1 MSNNGIT
8 LVGLPVAAN
17 GLLSARSSVST
28 VAIGAGVKL
37 LMVDTGKGFEPSMWV
52 VASDAAN
59 PANSMAGSV
68 VDYNPSSGALT
79 IQVVDARGGG
89 TPASWMIAVSGQT
102 GLTGPQGIQGEVGPQ
117 GPQGVIGP
125 VGPQG
130 DKGDTGVQ
138 GPVGL
143 TGPQGPQG
151 VQGPQGD
158 KGDTGA
164 QGPVGATGAEG
175 PQGVQ
180 GPQGDKGDTGAQG
193 PIGATG
199 PQGPQGVQGPP
210 GDQGDT
216 GAQGPIGLTGPQGPQ
231 GVQGPQGDK
240 GDTGAQGPVGLT
252 GAEGPQG
259 VQGPVGAT
267 GPQGPGVVWAGNSGG
282 VANAPTLTP
291 TPALSGLTGNPSYEF
306 IATVSNSGPVTLN
319 VSGTGAVA
327 LRKANGA
334 VLSGGELQAGTK
346 YAVTYDGAVWR
357 LAGGDASVLQ
367 TAPTYAASGATTT
380 VTGELVLAAYEQIA
394 GQTFNLNYNTR
405 ANYAEQDAANGTD
418 ATGGAFALH
427 NVAGG
432 TVDANTKLLI
442 HADSP
447 NGSTEIIDERGIT
460 PFGTHCAYFDG
471 TAYFKVP
478 SSNKVAFG
486 ATQNFT
492 VELWM
497 NTPTL
502 ADAIPFDARNSGSEV
517 GPAITITA
525 NGAISF
531 RFASAPAV
539 FSAAGVIV
547 AGAWHHMALVRNGT
561 LISLYVNGVSVAST
575 TTAYTVAN
583 GPMLIGAA
591 WDLTNKFTG
600 WIDQLRVSNTA
611 RYTAGFMVPTAEFV
625 TDANTVHLFQF
636 NDGHGSQFIRDS
648 SKSGHEMAV
657 SGASSLTNARAKFGA
672 TSLNCTGG
680 GAPGGGVIVAN
691 SKSHADFNMGSDD
704 FSVDLWFYATNFANA
719 ALFSYGNTAVNYY
732 LGVEITSGGGVTVAA
747 STNNTSWN
755 VSDPSVSRATYALNT
770 WTHIAMTRSGSNLHL
785 FVNGV
790 LAVTFS
796 GVTGSLFNGTTA
808 CFNIARYSGSSTF
821 VGQMDEFRIKR
832 GQAAWISNFT
842 PSASPYET
850 DDATIL
856 LCHFDGADGDVVTL
870 DSSESSYGTNAF
882 GDTTNPALTFA
893 GSAALDTTYTRG
905 GNSTSLKL
913 NGSSQYASVSFA
925 TPSAGHPIYFGIG
938 EQYCIEAWVYVSSFT
953 GIPVVFNIVGASNG
967 TEGNPHLWYDTI
979 RSSWIYAVNT
989 SATTVAQSATTT
1001 ATGWVHLAVVRDGR
1015 GYVVYVNGV
1024 GSAPA
1029 NPTTNI
1035 SYTSE
1040 SYNLF
1045 IGAYH
1050 GSLNYLNGAID
1061 SFRITHGKPRYTANF
1076 TPGNLTQDDDTA
1088 LLWVF
1093 NGAPGQK
1100 WVKELSKNTALIQSV
1115 NARTVKDGVYIPAPG
1130 NGLSISTAQFA
1141 FGSGSLAANGS
1152 AQYLDI
1158 PSATV
1163 ASAFTGNFTVD
1174 FKVRFASLG
1183 GGNHVS
1189 MVTKGSTSLANMTI
1203 QIQTIPTSNAFR
1215 FTLYNTSGTP
1225 VSAVSATTAVV
1236 NTWYHVAAVLNG
1248 GAMLLFINGV
1258 LEGTTPMSGV
1268 VGANANP
1275 LTVGSFWNGSERSEF
1290 FNGYIDELR
1299 VSNTARWTAN
1309 FTPSTGPYSSEQ
1321 NYVTGPYWVATKPGA
1336 SALDLSA
1343 FSSIDGAA
1351 FSGATPPGTTLRFL
1365 ASFDGYASPLARWNG
1380 SAWVSSGYA
1389 MTWDGSTL
1397 TTTATA
1403 AQLNGVGNSWAELQA
1418 GLLAWS
1424 DVMGGTVNIVAV
1436 LSTSN
1441 PSFTPS
1447 LDNIAVTMDEYVMM
1461 TPGVDYSVRRKK
1473 SAGAQ
1478 TLTLTRVKSGGANQV
1493 VAYIP

>member
-102 GLTGPQGIQGEVGPQ
+102 GQTGPQGIQGEVGPQ
-117 GPQGVIGP
+117 GPQGVVGP

-130 DKGDTGVQ
+130 DKGDTGAQ
-138 GPVGL
+138 GPVGP

-164 QGPVGATGAEG
+164 QGPVGS
-175 PQGVQ
+175 
-180 GPQGDKGDTGAQG
+180 TGAQG
-193 PIGATG
+193 S
-199 PQGPQGVQGPP
+199 
-210 GDQGDT
+210 
-216 GAQGPIGLTGPQGPQ
+216 
-231 GVQGPQGDK
+231 
-240 GDTGAQGPVGLT
+240 
-252 GAEGPQG
+252 QG

-282 VANAPTLTP
+282 AANAPTLTP

-306 IATVSNSGPVTLN
+306 IATASNSGPVTLN

-327 LRKANGA
+327 LRRANGVA
-334 VLSGGELQAGTK
+334 LSGGELQAGTK

-394 GQTFNLNYNTR
+394 GQTFNLDYNTR

-418 ATGGAFALH
+418 ATGGAFVLRS
-427 NVAGG
+427 NGVGG
-432 TVDANTKLLI
+432 SVDSNTKLLI
-442 HADSP
+442 HADGP

-478 SSNKVAFG
+478 ASAKIAWG
-486 ATQNFT
+486 ASQNYT
-492 VELWM
+492 VECWFR
-497 NTPTL
+497 PT
-502 ADAIPFDARNSGSEV
+502 AVGGGSYSVVWDARSVDGTNGVELIYTNANQFQILGFGSSINATATGPYPLDAWYHLAVVRSSG
-517 GPAITITA
+517 TTK
-525 NGAISF
+525 
-531 RFASAPAV
+531 
-539 FSAAGVIV
+539 
-547 AGAWHHMALVRNGT
+547 
-561 LISLYVNGVSVAST
+561 LYVNGTSAAAVADSQN
-575 TTAYTVAN
+575 YVAQQI
-583 GPMLIGAA
+583 MIGARGDVA
-591 WDLTNKFTG
+591 ATVMGYG
-600 WIDQLRVSNTA
+600 WIDQFRVSNIA
-611 RYTAGFMVPTAEFV
+611 RYTASFTPSTTEFAA
-625 TDANTVHLFQF
+625 DANTVHLFQF

-648 SKSGHEMAV
+648 SKSGHELKMFGG
-657 SGASSLTNARAKFGA
+657 SISTNRAKFGA
-672 TSLNCTGG
+672 SSYVNNGSNVGG
-680 GAPGGGVIVAN
+680 ILGNWNKPNAN
-691 SKSHADFNMGSDD
+691 FVMGSDD
-704 FSVDLWFYATNFANA
+704 FTVDFWYYPLGAPSDTDILLVLSDWNQWGPSLRHNADGSIGVSLSATGGSWDLASNLSIGTPTNNAWNHVAVARSGANVYCFLNG
-719 ALFSYGNTAVNYY
+719 ALTRTVAVGASNLFTA
-732 LGVEITSGGGVTVAA
+732 TSGYYHLGGRT
-747 STNNTSWN
+747 
-755 VSDPSVSRATYALNT
+755 D
-770 WTHIAMTRSGSNLHL
+770 SGSYSI
-785 FVNGV
+785 NG
-790 LAVTFS
+790 
-796 GVTGSLFNGTTA
+796 
-808 CFNIARYSGSSTF
+808 NI
-821 VGQMDEFRIKR
+821 DEFRIKR
-832 GQAAWISNFT
+832 GQAAWTSAFT
-842 PSASPYET
+842 PPTAPYT
-850 DDATIL
+850 ADDTTIL

-870 DSSESSYGTNAF
+870 DSSESSYATNAF
-882 GDTTNPALTFA
+882 GDTTTSRLGFYGPSLDGASLT
-893 GSAALDTTYTRG
+893 TTYTRG
-905 GNSTSLKL
+905 GNATSLQL
-913 NGSSQYASVSFA
+913 NGANQFATLTGSEWA
-925 TPSAGHPIYFGIG
+925 TPSAGHPIYFSSS
-938 EQYCIEAWVYVSSFT
+938 EKWCIEGWFYHTSSN
-953 GIPVVFNIVGASNG
+953 PVVFNIVGASNATA
-967 TEGNPHLWYDTI
+967 TEIYGQLTGSSIVFAVGN
-979 RSSWIYAVNT
+979 
-989 SATTVAQSATTT
+989 TTVA
-1001 ATGWVHLAVVRDGR
+1001 TGSGVVSGTWNHFAFVREGR
-1015 GYVVYVNGV
+1015 GYCVYVNGV
-1024 GSAPA
+1024 GSAIANASVNPA
-1029 NPTTNI
+1029 
-1035 SYTSE
+1035 YASE
-1040 SYNLF
+1040 IYCLYL
-1045 IGAYH
+1045 GCYH
-1050 GSLNYLNGAID
+1050 GASYYLNGAID
-1061 SFRITHGKPRYTANF
+1061 SFRITHGKPRYEANF
-1076 TPGNLTQDDDTA
+1076 TPGNLTQDADTA

-1115 NARTVKDGVYIPAPG
+1115 NARTVKDGAYIPAPG
-1130 NGLSISTAQFA
+1130 NGLSVSTAQFA

-1163 ASAFTGNFTVD
+1163 ASAFTGSFTVD

-1189 MVTKGSTSLANMTI
+1189 MVTKASTTLANMTI

-1225 VSAVSATTAVV
+1225 VTAVSATTAAV

-1248 GAMLLFINGV
+1248 GTMLLFINGV
-1258 LEGTTPMSGV
+1258 LEASTPMSGV
-1268 VGANANP
+1268 VGANTNP

-1299 VSNTARWTAN
+1299 ISNTARWTAN
-1309 FTPSTGPYSSEQ
+1309 FTPPTIPYGQ
-1321 NYVTGPYWVATKPGA
+1321 QYVTGPYWVATKPGV
-1336 SALDLSA
+1336 SALDVSA

-1351 FSGATPPGTTLRFL
+1351 FSGATPPGTTLTFL

-1389 MTWDGSTL
+1389 MTWNGSTL
-1397 TTTATA
+1397 STTATA
-1403 AQLNGVGNSWAELQA
+1403 AQLNGAGNSWAELQA